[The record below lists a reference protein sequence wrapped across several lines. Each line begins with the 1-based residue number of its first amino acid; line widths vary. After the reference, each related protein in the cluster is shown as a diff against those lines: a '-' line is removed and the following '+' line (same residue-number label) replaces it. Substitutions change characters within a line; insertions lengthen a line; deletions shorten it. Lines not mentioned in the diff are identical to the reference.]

1 VVVRQGKLL
10 VIKRAEIVRAPGA
23 FCFPGG
29 GIEPGESEEQAVMR
43 EFQEELAAVV
53 QPVRRLWHSVTRW
66 GVQLDWWLAYLQ
78 TDEELVPNPAEV
90 ESVHWLT
97 PAEML
102 AERRLLESNREFLD
116 AIAAGK
122 IELDLEAGG

>member
-1 VVVRQGKLL
+1 MSASESDLPSRRGAVAVVVRQGKLL

-29 GIEPGESEEQAVMR
+29 GIEAGESEQQALVR
-43 EFQEELAAVV
+43 EFQEELAAVI

-66 GVQLDWWLAYLQ
+66 GVELDWWLAYLPS
-78 TDEELVPNPAEV
+78 EEQLVPNPAEV

-97 PAEML
+97 AAAML
-102 AERRLLESNREFLD
+102 AEPRLLESNR
-116 AIAAGK
+116 A
-122 IELDLEAGG
+122 